1 MGGRGGEGGY
11 GMGGNTGEAMTP
23 EQEPNMKSVVLQGT
37 VYIFNPPS
45 EAGAAAGEGT
55 AAPQ

>member
-1 MGGRGGEGGY
+1 
-11 GMGGNTGEAMTP
+11 MTP

-45 EAGAAAGEGT
+45 EQPAAGDDALAAT
-55 AAPQ
+55 AGNNGAVGLESSG